1 MDNYHFKVL
10 VGGCTGENRRNILTK
25 FTSGKTSS
33 NTQNI
38 IGVDFAAHC
47 VEFPQDNETA
57 TLQIWDFGEEE
68 RFRILVPMFCM
79 GASGAIIYINL
90 FDPHSRTHL
99 SEWVNLLREKT
110 PNIPIILCSAICEDQ
125 ARNACIDDDSIQE
138 MINAYNLQGYFE
150 INIEN
155 GSNFDETIE
164 YLTKLMIKYYP
175 STILNDASKSIPLL
189 PAQLYE

>member
-1 MDNYHFKVL
+1 

-25 FTSGKTSS
+25 FTSSKTSS

-47 VEFPQDNETA
+47 VDFPEDNETA

-90 FDPHSRTHL
+90 NNPDARDEIG
-99 SEWVNLLREKT
+99 EWVNLLRENT
-110 PNIPIILCSAICEDQ
+110 PKIPIILCAPICEEKNQ
-125 ARNACIDDDSIQE
+125 NVCIDDDSLQE

-164 YLTKLMIKYYP
+164 YLTKLMIN
-175 STILNDASKSIPLL
+175 STFLRML
-189 PAQLYE
+189 AQC